1 MVIVA
6 AGIVIHWCWPWTIY
20 QLMADNL
27 SSARMTFFN
36 WMKFYHILLI
46 KHTSFNLWSPS
57 HSNPLVENSSFCC
70 FFLHTCQIDFNISVF
85 MPATWCIS
93 SCNSIFCNQLVP
105 HSFTLTVTN
114 WILLT
119 LAYAKQAS
127 LNDLTLNCPPG
138 TDNWF
143 SPWANKLKKADP
155 FLCSFYGKY
164 INDH

>member
-1 MVIVA
+1 MVIAA

-20 QLMADNL
+20 QLMADNV
-27 SSARMTFFN
+27 SSACMTFFN

-46 KHTSFNLWSPS
+46 KHKPFNLWSPP
-57 HSNPLVENSSFCC
+57 HSNPLVENSSLCC
-70 FFLHTCQIDFNISVF
+70 FFLNTCQIDFNISVF
-85 MPATWCIS
+85 TPATWCIS

-119 LAYAKQAS
+119 LAYTKEAS
-127 LNDLTLNCPPG
+127 LNDLTLNCPQG

-143 SPWANKLKKADP
+143 SHWTNMLKKSSP
-155 FLCSFYGKY
+155 LPLQLLW
-164 INDH
+164 